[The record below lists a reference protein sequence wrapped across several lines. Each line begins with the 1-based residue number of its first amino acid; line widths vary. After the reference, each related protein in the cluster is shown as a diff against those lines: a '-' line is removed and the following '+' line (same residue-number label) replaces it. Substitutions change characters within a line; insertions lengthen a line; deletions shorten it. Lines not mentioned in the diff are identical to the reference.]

1 MASTLASALLLVFAP
16 LPLLSDSH
24 PQEIHNQAYGE
35 ASSPA
40 GENIGDPNVNESSH
54 C

>member
-1 MASTLASALLLVFAP
+1 MASALALALLLVFAP

-24 PQEIHNQAYGE
+24 PQEIHNQADGE